1 MTRQVVLR
9 RAADAD
15 INEAFAFYAEQSR
28 GLDIPCRLLDC
39 LRETFEFLLRSPHAG
54 RLRQE
59 IADWPEGLRS
69 WPVKGFESLLVFY
82 REIPE
87 GIEVIRVLH
96 GARELQAL
104 LDNDETAGEE
114 QL

>member
-1 MTRQVVLR
+1 MAKVVR
-9 RAADAD
+9 RPGVVADLVEIGIYYVLNGSPGAAERFLDAV
-15 INEAFAFYAEQSR
+15 ESAFQ
-28 GLDIPCRLLDC
+28 LLA
-39 LRETFEFLLRSPHAG
+39 RHPRAG
-54 RLRQE
+54 RVWKSDHPRLSNLRF
-59 IADWPEGLRS
+59 

-114 QL
+114 QS

>member
-1 MTRQVVLR
+1 M
-9 RAADAD
+9 
-15 INEAFAFYAEQSR
+15 
-28 GLDIPCRLLDC
+28 
-39 LRETFEFLLRSPHAG
+39 
-54 RLRQE
+54 
-59 IADWPEGLRS
+59 
-69 WPVKGFESLLVFY
+69 KGFESLLVFY

-114 QL
+114 QS